1 MGTTLE
7 RKRKLPNLLTLFRI
21 GLFVPLLIF
30 ILLAVY
36 ADVKNGYLIFNSLI
50 LVTFVLAMATDFL
63 DGYLAR
69 RWNVVSETG
78 KLWDPLADKII
89 TTTVLIYL
97 AGANFV
103 SFWIVVLIVVRDLLI
118 DGHRV
123 AMAQKNIEVSASIFG
138 KIKTIVV
145 SLGIVMVLMLNLIF
159 VDLIQSNISSGN
171 VAGAKQYLP
180 YINPNLRSYLGQA
193 LNTLPV
199 PNVNMLN
206 NDVLGTSELHH
217 NFLNVNT
224 VDLADNTKYILV
236 TNLALLLGML
246 TSLLSGAIYLADFY
260 RKNKS

>member
-1 MGTTLE
+1 METTLE

-103 SFWIVVLIVVRDLLI
+103 PFWIVVLIVVRDLLV

-123 AMAQKNIEVSASIFG
+123 AMAQKKYRSIRF
-138 KIKTIVV
+138 
-145 SLGIVMVLMLNLIF
+145 
-159 VDLIQSNISSGN
+159 
-171 VAGAKQYLP
+171 
-180 YINPNLRSYLGQA
+180 YIW
-193 LNTLPV
+193 
-199 PNVNMLN
+199 
-206 NDVLGTSELHH
+206 
-217 NFLNVNT
+217 
-224 VDLADNTKYILV
+224 
-236 TNLALLLGML
+236 
-246 TSLLSGAIYLADFY
+246 
-260 RKNKS
+260 KNKNHSSFTWNSYGFNA

>member
-1 MGTTLE
+1 M
-7 RKRKLPNLLTLFRI
+7 
-21 GLFVPLLIF
+21 
-30 ILLAVY
+30 
-36 ADVKNGYLIFNSLI
+36 
-50 LVTFVLAMATDFL
+50 
-63 DGYLAR
+63 
-69 RWNVVSETG
+69 
-78 KLWDPLADKII
+78 
-89 TTTVLIYL
+89 
-97 AGANFV
+97 
-103 SFWIVVLIVVRDLLI
+103 VLIVVRDLLV

-199 PNVNMLN
+199 PNVDMPN
-206 NDVLGTSELHH
+206 NDVLRTSELLH

-246 TSLLSGAIYLADFY
+246 TSLLSGGIYLADFY